1 MMEREGSV
9 RRALLFLFVALA
21 LVATVL
27 VAAGGWPGAAGAAP
41 RGSSTSA
48 RVQDQPGQSRPFTLT
63 ARKYAFSPA
72 RIEVYAGDLVKITF
86 EAQDIPHSFTIDAY
100 RIAKRAAPG
109 RPAVFE
115 FRADQVGTFPY
126 YCNLTIDEGCR
137 QMRGEL
143 VVRAKP
149 KG

>member
-1 MMEREGSV
+1 MEREGSV
-9 RRALLFLFVALA
+9 RRAVPFLLVAIALA
-21 LVATVL
+21 ATALV
-27 VAAGGWPGAAGAAP
+27 VAGRGPGVASSSP
-41 RGSSTSA
+41 TGSPASEG
-48 RVQDQPGQSRPFTLT
+48 VQDQPGQPRLFTLI
-63 ARKYAFSPA
+63 ARKYAFSPP
-72 RIEVYAGDLVKITF
+72 RIEVYAGDLVKITL

-115 FRADQVGTFPY
+115 FRADQTGTFPY

-143 VVRAKP
+143 VVKARP

>member
-1 MMEREGSV
+1 MQPGGPV
-9 RRALLFLFVALA
+9 RRALPLLLTAFALA
-21 LVATVL
+21 AAVL
-27 VAAGGWPGAAGAAP
+27 VGGG
-41 RGSSTSA
+41 RGSRAVGAPPAPPSGPA
-48 RVQDQPGQSRPFTLT
+48 RVQDQPAQTRAFALT

-72 RIEVYAGDLVKITF
+72 KIEVYVGDLVKITL

-115 FRADQVGTFPY
+115 FRADQAGTFPY

-143 VVRAKP
+143 VVRARP